1 MYSIYNVE
9 LLQKIDFVSYK
20 YGTCNILS
28 TTIRPFNIFVIS
40 TRINSQLERS
50 GHDYITRFN
59 PSDCTR
65 RLICYAATGRK
76 ETIALKNVLEILPK
90 DDEEIPQPLRK
101 LANQLITAKNTASYV
116 KVLSPAKLLLNV
128 LYLDSNLNK

>member
-1 MYSIYNVE
+1 M
-9 LLQKIDFVSYK
+9 
-20 YGTCNILS
+20 
-28 TTIRPFNIFVIS
+28 TISPDLTPQIVHEDLF
-40 TRINSQLERS
+40 
-50 GHDYITRFN
+50 
-59 PSDCTR
+59 
-65 RLICYAATGRK
+65 ATQPPDEK
-76 ETIALKNVLEILPK
+76 KTIALKNVLEILPK